1 MKKNDKIH
9 SVAKPKGPF
18 SRRFPVDSARDRTR
32 TIKLEADAAELLALA
47 GFLDLP
53 QVGALT
59 ASFEITPLSGGR
71 YGVRG
76 QAKAR
81 VTQTCVV
88 SLEDFE
94 TSLSEPIEAVFAPQ
108 EAADDMEAIDR
119 RMRVDVYFDTD
130 NDPPDPIID
139 GGIDLGMLAIEFLAL
154 ALDPYPRK
162 PQATFGELNAETQAK
177 EASPFAVLGRL
188 KSGDKSE

>member
-47 GFLDLP
+47 RFLDLP

-71 YGVRG
+71 FGVRG

-88 SLEDFE
+88 SLDDFE

-108 EAADDMEAIDR
+108 EAADDMEAIGR

-162 PQATFGELNAETQAK
+162 PQATFGELNEAKEAK